1 MIYNFLKSKLFKSPS
16 LGGFR
21 GFIILLFLTSTL
33 NAQLRV
39 AGVFGNNAVI
49 QQNIAVPVWGKA
61 APGADV
67 VVEFAGQKITA
78 VANESGEWILR
89 LQPMKADGKSYSLTV
104 ISGSEKIGFENLKIG
119 EVWLA
124 SGQSNMQWKLSNG
137 VLNQEQEIKNA
148 DFPDIRFNT
157 IEPIT
162 SAQPLSDIPRKDWK
176 ICTPQNVPDFSAVA
190 YFFARRL
197 HLDKKVPV
205 GVIVAARGATN
216 LETWMSPERLA
227 THPDFTEAV
236 KKFDTDTT
244 RWNAKVRAAI
254 QSEIDRDKIANTSMA
269 GINQKVHTLTYNDAA
284 WTKTEYPLNMPKMGY
299 PGLWGLIWLRKT
311 FEIPTGKANDEWKLI
326 LPIKDQNDRIYLNGK
341 EIAQGVSKLKNKE
354 LSLSKG
360 LLKSGKNLLAI
371 RMYVHWGSA
380 EVGNEELSCYLQS
393 NNNQRIELNGTWANS
408 DKIEPVVA
416 QWQNY
421 YNTNNVNYNAMIAP
435 VIPYGIRGFLWYQGE
450 NNASRF
456 RQYAEL
462 QPMLIDDWR
471 VRWQQ
476 GYLPFLF
483 VQLANYKERS
493 PLPVENDDWAA
504 FRDAQSSTLKLSQN
518 TAMAS
523 AIDIGDGNDIHPKNK
538 QEVGKRL
545 YLAARAIAY
554 NENLIY
560 SGPQLKSVKREG
572 NDLRISF
579 DFAQNGLKT
588 SGNNAVKGFAVCDK
602 VGKWVWANA
611 KIAGNE
617 IIVENA
623 ANALRVQYAWQSNPD
638 CDLQNAEGLPAVSFN
653 VEVDPKPLK
662 GL

>member
-1 MIYNFLKSKLFKSPS
+1 MNKL
-16 LGGFR
+16 LVIG
-21 GFIILLFLTSTL
+21 IVLIQTLLL

-49 QQNIAVPVWGKA
+49 QQNLAVPVWGKA
-61 APGADV
+61 TPNSAV
-67 VVEFAGQKITA
+67 TVEFAGQKNTA
-78 VANESGEWILR
+78 IANETGEWMLR
-89 LQPMKADGKSYSLTV
+89 LQPMKADGKSYSLSV

-119 EVWLA
+119 EVWFA

-157 IEPIT
+157 IEPTT

-190 YFFARRL
+190 YFFAREL

-227 THPDFTEAV
+227 THPDFTKAV
-236 KKFDTDTT
+236 KNFDTDSA
-244 RWNAKVRAAI
+244 RWNTKVRTAI
-254 QSEIDRDKIANTSMA
+254 QSEIDRDIIANTSLA

-284 WTKTEYPLNMPKMGY
+284 WTKTDYPLNMPKMGY
-299 PGLWGLIWLRKT
+299 PGFWGLIWLRKT
-311 FEIPTGKANDEWKLI
+311 FEIPAGKAGNEWKLM
-326 LPIKDQNDRIYLNGK
+326 LPIKNQNDRIYLNGK

-354 LSLSKG
+354 LKLPKG

-371 RMYVHWGSA
+371 RLYVHWGSA
-380 EVGNEELSCYLQS
+380 EIGSEELSCSLQS
-393 NNNQRIELNGTWANS
+393 NNNQRIELNGTWAHS
-408 DKIEPVVA
+408 DKIEPPVA

-435 VIPYGIRGFLWYQGE
+435 VIPYSIRGFLWYQGE

-456 RQYAEL
+456 KQYAEL
-462 QPMLIDDWR
+462 QPMLVDDWR

-493 PLPVENDDWAA
+493 PLPVENDEWAA
-504 FRDAQSSTLKLSQN
+504 FRDAQTSTLSKSQN

-545 YLAARAIAY
+545 YLAASAKAY

-560 SGPQLKSVKREG
+560 SGPQLKLVKREG

-602 VGKWVWANA
+602 DGKWVWANA

-623 ANALRVQYAWQSNPD
+623 AAALRVQYAWQSNPD
-638 CDLQNAEGLPAVSFN
+638 CNLQNAEGLPAVPFN
-653 VEVDPKPLK
+653 VEIDPKPLK